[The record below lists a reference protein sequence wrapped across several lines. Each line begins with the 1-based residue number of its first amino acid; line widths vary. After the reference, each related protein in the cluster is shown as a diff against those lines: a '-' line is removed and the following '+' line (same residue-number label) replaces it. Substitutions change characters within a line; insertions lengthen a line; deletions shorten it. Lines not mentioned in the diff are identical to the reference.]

1 MRLILSGLVGLAL
14 LLSCSGEASACSDR
28 SAESLRCN
36 GRLRNGLKA
45 VAKRVVH
52 PFGRCR

>member
-1 MRLILSGLVGLAL
+1 MRLILSGVVGLAL
-14 LLSCSGEASACSDR
+14 LLSCSEASA
-28 SAESLRCN
+28 CN